1 MPGMELPRESIAI
14 VDTSDLYAMGGP
26 SNDKYQAFE
35 EYVTRGDVA
44 VRIPDHVAEELG
56 ESPEGYR
63 YQRDRL
69 RSAQDAGWLERAEVD
84 FTDPGVSDAI
94 DRTRERIYSLSADD
108 VTEDEVETTDAV
120 LAGLAYQYATDQSR
134 QVAVLVSDKLAEQA
148 IADVLAATEVNERTD
163 VIEGRTF
170 LHELLDEAHD
180 L

>member
-1 MPGMELPRESIAI
+1 MPGVELPRGSIAI
-14 VDTSDLYAMGGP
+14 VDTSVLYAMGGP

-35 EYVTRGDVA
+35 EYVTRRDVA

-56 ESPEGYR
+56 ESPEVYR

-84 FTDPGVSDAI
+84 FTDSGVSDAI

-120 LAGLAYQYATDQSR
+120 LAGLAYQYATEQSR
-134 QVAVLVSDKLAEQA
+134 QIAVLVSDMLAEQA
-148 IADVLAATEVNERTD
+148 IADVLAAMEVNERTD

>member
-1 MPGMELPRESIAI
+1 MPRVELPRGSIAI
-14 VDTSDLYAMGGP
+14 VDTSVIYAMGGP

-35 EYVTRGDVA
+35 EYVTRRDVA

-56 ESPEGYR
+56 ESPEAYR

-84 FTDPGVSDAI
+84 FTDSGVSDVI
-94 DRTRERIYSLSADD
+94 DRTRERIYRLSADD

-148 IADVLAATEVNERTD
+148 IADVLAAMGVEEATD
-163 VIEGRTF
+163 VVEGREF
-170 LHELLDEAHD
+170 LSELLDDTRD